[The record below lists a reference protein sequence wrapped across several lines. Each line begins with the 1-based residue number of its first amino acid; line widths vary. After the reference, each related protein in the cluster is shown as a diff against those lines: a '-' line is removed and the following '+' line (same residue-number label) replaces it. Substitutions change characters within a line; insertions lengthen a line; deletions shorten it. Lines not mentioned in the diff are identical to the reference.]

1 MNRFM
6 HHPATLAAAVSVL
19 LGVGS
24 AARAMTVTVCNESL
38 ATAHVAF
45 ANQVKGSYTTTG
57 WWTIAMDACQEVD
70 FTPQGD
76 TLFFTADTDGYR
88 VTGGT
93 ATEHWGEQV
102 QLFVGSD
109 RSKKFT
115 FTNADKSRAGAK
127 SEKFQTNAITD
138 PPEKLVEIKVHLQ
151 KVGSTIGF
159 MLRP

>member
-1 MNRFM
+1 MKLSI
-6 HHPATLAAAVSVL
+6 HHTIVAAAVSVL
-19 LGVGS
+19 LGIGS
-24 AARAMTVTVCNESL
+24 AAGATTVTVCNESL

-45 ANQVKGSYTTTG
+45 ANEIKGSYTTTG
-57 WWTIAMDACQEVD
+57 WWTIPVDACQEVD
-70 FTPQGD
+70 FMLQGD

-88 VTGGT
+88 TPGGT
-93 ATEHWGEQV
+93 ATEHWGEQL

-138 PPEKLVEIKVHLQ
+138 PPEKLVGIKVHLQ
-151 KVGSTIGF
+151 KVGSTVGF
-159 MLRP
+159 AVRQ